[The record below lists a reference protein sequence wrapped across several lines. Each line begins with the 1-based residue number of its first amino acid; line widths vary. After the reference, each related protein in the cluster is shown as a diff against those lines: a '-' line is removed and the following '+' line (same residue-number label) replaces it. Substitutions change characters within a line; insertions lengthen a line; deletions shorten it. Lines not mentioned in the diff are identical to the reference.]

1 MNSTKKSVI
10 AIGLD
15 SLEPSLLE
23 RWTNQGYLPTLSRLM
38 KTGFYSRLD
47 NFKDSNVETTW
58 TTFSTGCS
66 PSTTG
71 FWGMLGLKQ
80 GTYTTETYQAYDY
93 QEYSPFMA
101 LGDEFNVAVFDV
113 PQLRLHPKI
122 SGIQVG
128 GWGAHSPQVPSAS
141 LPEDLYLKITE
152 KYGGH
157 PTLHKDYATCLDLDS
172 TLKLEQ
178 GLIEGIR
185 RHSLICCDLLQQQEW
200 DLFLTVFGEPHG
212 GGHVFWQLS
221 QPDHPLYESLK
232 SQVDHDPLLAI
243 YQAVDQAIAEMI
255 AVIPEDMQVVLFAAH
270 GMGFATIDL
279 PTFVILPEFLYRFN
293 FPGKWALGHGNIEDP
308 LPPLWTHMKGNWWER
323 HIWGTQFEP
332 NPVKRF
338 LRSEIPSRLFRMIR
352 PWLDK
357 NNATGLLFGDDLAKQ
372 GVREM
377 PWMPAQWYQPLWPS
391 MKAFALPSFSEGYV
405 RINLKGR
412 EPQGIVD
419 PADYHTLC
427 DELEAQLYALREPR
441 TDIPLVDHIVRPR
454 QDPLDRNPKLPDA
467 DLIVVWQEK
476 YATDVADSPDYGRIG
491 PFPPY
496 RAGSHRAEGF
506 ILATG
511 SNIQPDSSSSDGHV
525 LDLAPTILDLMG
537 APIPEHLEGK
547 PLFAHLSHSANRE
560 ADLSNIS
567 S

>member
-1 MNSTKKSVI
+1 
-10 AIGLD
+10 
-15 SLEPSLLE
+15 
-23 RWTNQGYLPTLSRLM
+23 
-38 KTGFYSRLD
+38 
-47 NFKDSNVETTW
+47 
-58 TTFSTGCS
+58 
-66 PSTTG
+66 
-71 FWGMLGLKQ
+71 
-80 GTYTTETYQAYDY
+80 
-93 QEYSPFMA
+93 
-101 LGDEFNVAVFDV
+101 
-113 PQLRLHPKI
+113 
-122 SGIQVG
+122 
-128 GWGAHSPQVPSAS
+128 
-141 LPEDLYLKITE
+141 
-152 KYGGH
+152 
-157 PTLHKDYATCLDLDS
+157 
-172 TLKLEQ
+172 
-178 GLIEGIR
+178 
-185 RHSLICCDLLQQQEW
+185 
-200 DLFLTVFGEPHG
+200 
-212 GGHVFWQLS
+212 
-221 QPDHPLYESLK
+221 
-232 SQVDHDPLLAI
+232 
-243 YQAVDQAIAEMI
+243 
-255 AVIPEDMQVVLFAAH
+255 
-270 GMGFATIDL
+270 
-279 PTFVILPEFLYRFN
+279 
-293 FPGKWALGHGNIEDP
+293 
-308 LPPLWTHMKGNWWER
+308 
-323 HIWGTQFEP
+323 
-332 NPVKRF
+332 
-338 LRSEIPSRLFRMIR
+338 MIR

>member
-1 MNSTKKSVI
+1 MAQQKSRVL

-15 SLEPSLLE
+15 ACEPSLLE
-23 RWTNQGYLPTLSRLM
+23 QWIDQGLLPNLASL
-38 KTGFYSRLD
+38 KAKGIYQKLE
-47 NFKDSNVETTW
+47 NFKDSNVETAW
-58 TTFSTGCS
+58 TSFCTGCS
-66 PSTTG
+66 PQKTG
-71 FWGMLGLKQ
+71 YWAALGFQ
-80 GTYTTETYQAYDY
+80 EGTYETETYQAYDF
-93 QEYSPFMA
+93 QEFPPFMA
-101 LGDEFNVAVFDV
+101 LGDDYRVAIFDV
-113 PQLRLHPKI
+113 PQLRLNQNIH
-122 SGIQVG
+122 GVQVG
-128 GWGAHSPQVPSAS
+128 GWGAHSPQVPSQS
-141 LPEDLYLKITE
+141 SPPEFFQEVIDKH
-152 KYGGH
+152 GNH
-157 PTLHKDYATCLDLDS
+157 PGLHNDYSVCLDLEK
-172 TLKLEQ
+172 TLSLEEKF
-178 GLIEGIR
+178 ITGIQR
-185 RHSLICCDLLQQQEW
+185 KAKICCDLLQQQDW
-200 DLFLTVFGEPHG
+200 DLLLTVFGEPHG

-255 AVIPEDMQVVLFAAH
+255 AVIPDDMQVVLFAAH

-293 FPGKWALGHGNIEDP
+293 FPGKWALGYGNIADP

-332 NPVKRF
+332 NPIKRF

-352 PWLDK
+352 PWLDQ
-357 NNATGLLFGDDLAKQ
+357 NNATGLRFGDDLAKQ
-372 GVREM
+372 GVKET

-427 DELEAQLYALREPR
+427 DELEAKLYALREPR

-476 YATDVADSPDYGRIG
+476 YPTDVADSPDYGRIG

-511 SNIQPDSSSSDGHV
+511 SAI
-525 LDLAPTILDLMG
+525 
-537 APIPEHLEGK
+537 
-547 PLFAHLSHSANRE
+547 
-560 ADLSNIS
+560 
-567 S
+567 